1 VKFQVRERI
10 FGFGDDFWIVD
21 EHDDRAFFVD
31 GKVLRLHDTLELK
44 DLDGNEVATVHK
56 KVLSIRDA
64 MKVERGGETVATVRK
79 ALFTPFH
86 EKFTAELTGTPGEIE
101 ITGNLI
107 DKEFRMELDGDTIAV
122 VSRKWFRVR
131 DTYGVE
137 IADNADA
144 PLLLAI
150 AVCVDRL
157 LEHEKEEKED
167 EDDD

>member
-1 VKFQVRERI
+1 MKFQVRERI

-21 EHDDRAFFVD
+21 EHGNRAFFVD

-64 MKVERGGETVATVRK
+64 MKVERGGETIATVRK
-79 ALFTPFH
+79 ALFTPFR
-86 EKFTAELTGTPGEIE
+86 EKFTAELEGGAEIE
-101 ITGNLI
+101 IKGDFI
-107 DKEFRMELDGDTIAV
+107 DKEFEMELDGDRIAE
-122 VSRKWFRVR
+122 VSRKWFRIR

-137 IADNADA
+137 MADNADA
-144 PLLLAI
+144 PLILAI

-157 LEHEKEEKED
+157 LEH
-167 EDDD
+167 DDDQDDD

>member
-1 VKFQVRERI
+1 MKFQVRERI

-21 EHDDRAFFVD
+21 EHGDRAFFVD

-86 EKFTAELTGTPGEIE
+86 EKFTAELTGTPAEIE

-107 DKEFRMELDGDTIAV
+107 DKEFRMELDGATIAV

-137 IADNADA
+137 MADDADA
-144 PLLLAI
+144 PLLLAV

-157 LEHEKEEKED
+157 LEHEKEEK
-167 EDDD
+167 DDDD